1 MPVCTSCGQENP
13 EGFRFCGNC
22 GAALEPAEPV
32 REARKTVTIVF
43 SDVTGSTALGERLDP
58 ETTRRV
64 MRRYYEAMS
73 AAVERHGGLVE
84 KFIGDAVMAV
94 FGIPTLHEDDAL
106 RAVRAAADM
115 RSALAG
121 LNDELERE
129 FGVRMEAR
137 TGVNT
142 GEVVVGAGTHSVLAV
157 GDAVN
162 VAARLEQA
170 ARPGEILLGEATY
183 RLVRDAVRAEP
194 VDAIDAKGKSEPV
207 AAHRLLEV
215 VAGAEPFARRL
226 DAPMVGRESELSQLW
241 QAFERAVRERTPYM
255 FTILGAAGI
264 GKSRLIREFLDRA
277 EGEAT
282 ILLGRCLPYGEGITY
297 WPLLEVLRRLDGDPE
312 AVELHGR
319 VAGEGA
325 AIGAEEIAWATRT
338 LLERLARER
347 PLVVVLD
354 DLHWAEPTFLD
365 LVEHVADWAREASLL
380 LVAVSRPDLL
390 DARPTWAGGKLNATS
405 ILLESLSDE
414 ESERL
419 IDVLLSRPRFTPALR
434 RRVVEAA
441 EGNPLF
447 VEQMLAMAD
456 EDGANGD
463 LAVPPTI
470 QALLAARLERL
481 PPPERATVERAAVVG
496 KEFTLA
502 EVRGLSPP
510 SESPAAAD
518 HVLALVRK
526 ELVRPSHAAEG
537 TELFRFRHLL
547 IRDAAYESMSKET
560 RAELHERY
568 AEQLEERSTEQAS
581 ELDEIVGYHLEQA
594 YRFHGELGA
603 LDEAGTTLGRRAAER
618 LAAAGQRALGRGDIH
633 AATTLLGRAIELLDR
648 DDPREPQLVCDLAI
662 AMRDQGRLDDADAAL
677 TDVVD
682 RRDAD
687 AVVRARAELLR
698 TYLRTLKGGSQ
709 VSALENV
716 ERLIGILEQ
725 RGAERELAEAYNVLG
740 ILRTWQ
746 ATMRAGQEAYE
757 RAAELAKR
765 SGNTRALAQT
775 YWWRLANALWGPTTV
790 DDALELCRVIRAE
803 TASPSTTAS
812 VTYIECAFILWR
824 ESVTQATLDRA
835 AEAGAVLEELGHVV
849 SRESARMTVAFTL
862 LYTGDAMRA
871 EEELRIANEGLRRI
885 GEKGFLSTVSALLAL
900 ALCAQDRYDEAE
912 PFASESEEIG
922 AEDDITTQAAWRAAR
937 AQILAGRGEAE
948 AAVAVGREG
957 LALVEHTDMTSDRT
971 TSYVGLGLACATLG
985 RRAEAREAF
994 EKAGEL
1000 LREKGAV
1007 RGVDYVE
1014 GLIAEL

>member
-1 MPVCTSCGQENP
+1 
-13 EGFRFCGNC
+13 
-22 GAALEPAEPV
+22 
-32 REARKTVTIVF
+32 
-43 SDVTGSTALGERLDP
+43 
-58 ETTRRV
+58 
-64 MRRYYEAMS
+64 
-73 AAVERHGGLVE
+73 
-84 KFIGDAVMAV
+84 
-94 FGIPTLHEDDAL
+94 
-106 RAVRAAADM
+106 VRAADEM
-115 RSALAG
+115 RASLGDLNEAL
-121 LNDELERE
+121 DRDY
-129 FGVRMEAR
+129 GVRIAAR

-142 GEVVVGAGTHSVLAV
+142 GEVLTGEGQTLAV
-157 GDAVN
+157 GDPVN

-170 ARPGEILLGEATY
+170 ARPGEILLGEGTY

-194 VDAIDAKGKSEPV
+194 VEAIDAKGKSEPV
-207 AAHRLLEV
+207 AARRLLEV

-226 DAPMVGRESELSQLW
+226 DAPMVGRDSELAQLW
-241 QAFERAVRERTPYM
+241 QAFERAARERTPYV

-264 GKSRLIREFLDRA
+264 GKSRLVREFLDRA
-277 EGEAT
+277 DSEAT

-297 WPLLEVLRRLDGDPE
+297 WPLLEALRRLDDPE

-319 VAGEGA
+319 VTGEGA
-325 AIGAEEIAWATRT
+325 AIGAEEIAWGTRK
-338 LLERLARER
+338 LFERLARER

-365 LVEHVADWAREASLL
+365 LVEHVADWAREAALL

-419 IDVLLSRPRFTPALR
+419 IDVLLPRPRFTPALR

-447 VEQMLAMAD
+447 VEQMLAMAE

-481 PPPERATVERAAVVG
+481 PSPERATVERAAIVG

-510 SESPAAAD
+510 SESTAAAD

-537 TELFRFRHLL
+537 PELFRFRHLL
-547 IRDAAYESMSKET
+547 IRDAAYESMSKEA
-560 RAELHERY
+560 RAELHRRY
-568 AEQLEERSTEQAS
+568 ADQLEVRSTEQGS

-594 YRFHGELGA
+594 YRFHGELGS

-618 LAAAGQRALGRGDIH
+618 LATAGRRALGRGDIH
-633 AATTLLGRAIELLDR
+633 AATRLLERAIALFDR

-662 AMRDQGRLDDADAAL
+662 AMRDQGRFDEADAAL
-677 TDVVD
+677 TRVVD
-682 RRDAD
+682 HRDAD
-687 AVVRARAELLR
+687 AVARARAEVLR
-698 TYLRTLKGGSQ
+698 SYLRTLRGGSQ

-716 ERLIGILEQ
+716 ERLIGVLEEH
-725 RGAERELAEAYNVLG
+725 GAESELAEAYNVLG
-740 ILRTWQ
+740 ILRTWR
-746 ATMRAGQEAYE
+746 ATMRAGQQAYE

-765 SGNTRALAQT
+765 SGSTRALAQT
-775 YWWRLANALWGPTTV
+775 YWWRLANALWGPTTI

-803 TASPSTTAS
+803 TSSPATTAS
-812 VTYIECAFILWR
+812 VTYIESAFILWR
-824 ESVTQATLDRA
+824 ESATQPALDRA
-835 AEAGAVLEELGHVV
+835 AEAGALLEELGHVV

-862 LYTGDAMRA
+862 LYTGDATRA
-871 EEELRIANEGLRRI
+871 EEELRLANDGLRRI

-900 ALCAQDRYDEAE
+900 ALCAQGRYDEAE

-922 AEDDITTQAAWRAAR
+922 ADDDITTQAAWRAAR
-937 AQILAGRGEAE
+937 AQILAARGEAE
-948 AAVAVGREG
+948 AAIAVGREG
-957 LALVEHTDMTSDRT
+957 LALVENTDMTSDRT
-971 TSYVGLGLACATLG
+971 TSYVGLGATFATVG

-994 EKAGEL
+994 EEAAAL
-1000 LREKGAV
+1000 LSEKGAV
-1007 RGVDYVE
+1007 RGVAYLE
-1014 GLIAEL
+1014 RLIAEL